1 MKKLFLSVFL
11 FLYFFAAYAQELS
24 PFRVMFYNVENL
36 FDTQKEPDKND
47 SEFLPDAIRAWNR
60 NRYKKKLTNIS
71 RVITAVG
78 EWAPPALVGLCEVE
92 NDRVLRDLTRY
103 SPLKNHDYRY
113 IMTNSPDDRGIDVA
127 LLYQRHQFK
136 LLNHQ
141 SIPVPLNGR
150 TTRDILHVT
159 GLLLTR
165 DTLDVFVVH
174 FPSRSEGAK
183 KSEPRRLHAA
193 RILRSA
199 VDSLYNIRNEA
210 RIIIM
215 GDFNDYPDSRSLKEV
230 LKAKLPEEI
239 PNRNELYQLLAN
251 QLRKT
256 GYGSYNYQGEWGQ
269 LDHIIVSGLLL
280 NPDNRF
286 YTTEESAKIFRAPF
300 LLIPNEKY
308 GGERP
313 LRTYYGMKY
322 EGGFSDHLPVYTDF
336 VIKTDFN

>member
-1 MKKLFLSVFL
+1 MKTLCLVLLFIY
-11 FLYFFAAYAQELS
+11 YFIPLLAQEES

-47 SEFLPDAIRAWNR
+47 SEFLPNAIRAWNQG
-60 NRYKKKLTNIS
+60 RYKHKLTNIS

-92 NDRVLRDLTRY
+92 NDHVLRDLTRY

-113 IMTNSPDDRGIDVA
+113 VMTDSPDDRGIDVA

-136 LLNHQ
+136 LLHHQ
-141 SIPVPLNGR
+141 SIPIPLDGR

-159 GLLLTR
+159 GLIPTR

-183 KSEPRRLHAA
+183 KSEPRRLQAA
-193 RILRSA
+193 RILRNA
-199 VDSLYNIRNEA
+199 VDSLFSIRNEV

-215 GDFNDYPDSRSLKEV
+215 GDFNDYPDNRSLKEV
-230 LKAKLPEEI
+230 LKAQLPEEA
-239 PNRNELYQLLAN
+239 PKHDNLYQLLAN
-251 QLRKT
+251 HLRKT

-280 NPDNRF
+280 DSDKRF
-286 YTTEESAKIFRAPF
+286 YTTEDFAKIFRAPF

-313 LRTYYGMKY
+313 FRTYYGMKY
-322 EGGFSDHLPVYTDF
+322 EGGYSDHLPVYTDF
-336 VIKTDFN
+336 VVK